1 MREKTARSTSIA
13 GVMGITSVTS
23 VTSTSTSTSTSV
35 VGEDR
40 NVDEIVAT
48 LTGGRSVLV
57 VGTLGSGKSFL
68 IEAAIQALVA
78 AGRLP
83 LTVRA
88 AAPLSAT
95 PFGALRANPRVA
107 QLLDAASRPSTG
119 EPTPV
124 IVVDDGH
131 LLDAD
136 SARWISQ
143 AVHVARITAL
153 VVSAPSSSA
162 EARRAQPDT
171 LTELDELWISG
182 HAARVDLGPLTF
194 AEAEELIEA
203 EAGHAVVDRIRRA
216 DLYRASGGSRLF
228 LIEMVRSLAED
239 ASAPSSGIRITNRIR
254 DVLRYQLN
262 TLGRSQ
268 RVCLSLVSRLGGVT
282 RPRLSRVVEARAIDR
297 LLEKGYL
304 VTDARN
310 PDMLRAPSIFSTLRD
325 NADETEETDE
335 VDDLVDALGEILA
348 AETALSADEATD
360 IAMRWSFDGRLP
372 KAVVAHGAGTVR
384 RIVLAAST
392 EAIEQGRFRDALLFA
407 QMAESTGPS
416 ADARLA
422 LSRALSGLRRD
433 DEALETLEA
442 AVPLLQE
449 DEEAL
454 RLFQWWSALLI
465 GLARYEELPALSAT
479 AEGWPAVGPL
489 LRGEILAARVQA
501 AYAFMEWDDV
511 ARWGW
516 EIFED
521 PDYALMTRVRAGVET
536 ASALAYRGDVTA
548 AFRCLELIRRLNSDP
563 VSGRALDEVAQV
575 TILTGEALLR
585 FTLGM
590 CVRDILSEVEEILTR
605 TGPRPSSTMLAFL
618 AYTGA
623 VADLF
628 RGDLQAADLEYRAA
642 VGRFTTAD
650 SSGWRAG
657 IHSEHALVLGMLGDT
672 VSAGSS
678 LRQAEDLGAA
688 RSPVTRHLLTRARY
702 VATSQSIT
710 EDLASIERELLALS
724 EGSPALHAVNLYL
737 ILTNGGGTAE
747 DRGTLQR
754 LAAETDYAL
763 GALLEQHIVAVEGGD
778 GREVERVAA
787 AFAAT
792 GAYLLALRAQE
803 DAIAAHGRDGNALR
817 MSQAR
822 RQLAAYGVLSRRSDA
837 AEVETTATRL
847 SEREHQVACLIA
859 EGLSN
864 RQIADRLFLSVRTVE
879 SHIYQARL
887 KLGVPTRR
895 GLAELVDATA

>member
-1 MREKTARSTSIA
+1 MAREKTGRQASIA
-13 GVMGITSVTS
+13 GATGAD
-23 VTSTSTSTSTSV
+23 V
-35 VGEDR
+35 VGADR

-57 VGTLGSGKSFL
+57 VGTFGSGKSFL
-68 IEAAIQALVA
+68 IEAATHALLA
-78 AGRLP
+78 AGRSP
-83 LTVRA
+83 LAVRA

-107 QLLDAASRPSTG
+107 QLLDATTRPSSG
-119 EPTPV
+119 EPAPMV
-124 IVVDDGH
+124 VVDDGH

-136 SARWISQ
+136 SARWISH
-143 AVHVARITAL
+143 AVHVGRITAL
-153 VVSAPSSSA
+153 VVGAPSSSA

-228 LIEMVRSLAED
+228 LIEMVRSLADD
-239 ASAPSSGIRITNRIR
+239 ASAASSGIRITNRIR

-297 LLEKGYL
+297 LIEKGYL

-325 NADETEETDE
+325 DADESDETDD
-335 VDDLVDALGEILA
+335 VDELVDSLGEILPP
-348 AETALSADEATD
+348 ETVLSADEAND

-372 KAVVAHGAGTVR
+372 KAVGAHGAGTVR
-384 RIVLAAST
+384 RIALAASAA
-392 EAIEQGRFRDALLFA
+392 AIEQGRFRDALMLA

-442 AVPLLQE
+442 AVPLIQE

-465 GLARYEELPALSAT
+465 GLARYDELPPLAA
-479 AEGWPAVGPL
+479 AAAGWPAAGPL
-489 LRGEILAARVQA
+489 LTGEIRAARVQA

-511 ARWGW
+511 TRWGW

-521 PDYALMTRVRAGVET
+521 ADCALMTRVRAGVEA

-548 AFRCLELIRRLNSDP
+548 AFRCLELVRRLNSDP
-563 VSGRALDEVAQV
+563 VTGRAVDETAQA

-590 CVRDILSEVEEILTR
+590 CVRDVLSEVEAILTR
-605 TGPRPSSTMLAFL
+605 TGPRPGSTMLAFL

-628 RGDLQAADLEYRAA
+628 RGDLQATDLEYHAA
-642 VGRFTTAD
+642 VARFTTAE
-650 SSGWRAG
+650 STGWRAG
-657 IHSEHALVLGMLGDT
+657 IHSEHALVLGMLGDAT
-672 VSAGSS
+672 AAASS

-688 RSPVTRHLLTRARY
+688 RSPVTRHLFTRARY
-702 VATSQSIT
+702 VAASQSVA
-710 EDLASIERELLALS
+710 EDLGALERELLDLS
-724 EGSPALHAVNLYL
+724 EGSPTLHAVNLYL
-737 ILTNGGGTAE
+737 VLTNGGGTPE
-747 DRGTLQR
+747 DRRTLQR
-754 LAAETDYAL
+754 IAADTDYAL
-763 GALLEQHIVAVEGGD
+763 ASLLEQHIVAVEGGD

-803 DAIAAHGRDGNALR
+803 DAVTAHDRGGNALR

-822 RQLAAYGVLSRRSDA
+822 RQLAAYGVLSRRADA
-837 AEVETTATRL
+837 AEVDTTATRL
-847 SEREHQVACLIA
+847 SERERQVACLIA

-895 GLAELVDATA
+895 GLAELVDAPA